1 MSTESRY
8 EVVWPLAKTKSQG
21 VAMNPRFTD
30 PPGKGTAKR
39 VGFIWDYFF
48 RGDEMFPLI
57 QAGLAEQ
64 YPGSSFV
71 PHTEFGNVHGHEEL
85 AVLAALPE
93 KLKAQK
99 LDAVVVGV
107 GA

>member
-8 EVVWPLAKTKSQG
+8 EVVWPLARTRSKG

-30 PPGKGTAKR
+30 KSAKR

-57 QAGLAEQ
+57 QAGIAES

-71 PHTEFGNVHGHEEL
+71 PYTAFGNVHGHEEQ

-93 KLKAQK
+93 RIRAQK
-99 LDAVVVGV
+99 LDAIVVGV